1 MNACATKINKIACDL
16 CVHECDGKIMM
27 YNFNI
32 RRNIAQQ
39 KKKEKDK
46 MNIECAREKKTN
58 NKDIHR
64 QIEKKNFLFTLVNE
78 KHFMIY
84 K

>member
-1 MNACATKINKIACDL
+1 
-16 CVHECDGKIMM
+16 VHQRDSKIMM

-39 KKKEKDK
+39 KKKKKDK

-58 NKDIHR
+58 NKDIDR
-64 QIEKKNFLFTLVNE
+64 QTEKKNFFSL
-78 KHFMIY
+78 
-84 K
+84 

>member
-1 MNACATKINKIACDL
+1 M
-16 CVHECDGKIMM
+16 HECDSKIMM

-32 RRNIAQQ
+32 RRNIAHQE
-39 KKKEKDK
+39 KKKREEDK

-58 NKDIHR
+58 NKDRHT
-64 QIEKKNFLFTLVNE
+64 EKKIFFSLQLMKT
-78 KHFMIY
+78 HMIY